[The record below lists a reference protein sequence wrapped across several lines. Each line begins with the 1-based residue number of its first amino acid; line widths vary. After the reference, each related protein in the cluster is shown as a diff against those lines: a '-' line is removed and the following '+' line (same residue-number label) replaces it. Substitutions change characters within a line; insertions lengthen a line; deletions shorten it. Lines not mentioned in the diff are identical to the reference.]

1 MLRVKT
7 QLCPSPI
14 HGFGLFAD
22 EDLSKGTLIW
32 EFDWTFDVFIADGY
46 LSKLPPQA
54 QEWFRKVA
62 WKKGDVWFACCDT
75 ASFVNHSFTPNIGGY
90 PQVIALRGITKGEE
104 LTEDYT
110 LFDEDSVSVAFTR

>member
-7 QLCPSPI
+7 QVQPSSI
-14 HGFGLFAD
+14 HGLGLFAG
-22 EDLSKGTLIW
+22 EPLPKGTLIW

-62 WKKGDVWFACCDT
+62 WKKGNVWFACCDT
-75 ASFVNHSFTPNIGGY
+75 ASFVNHSDAPNIGGY
-90 PQVIALRGITKGEE
+90 PQVVALRDIVQGEE

-110 LFDEDSVSVAFTR
+110 LYDDASAPGCFTP